1 MTAANGM
8 MQRTSVRAFTVMYN
22 RRLFLA
28 APRSILH
35 ASEAGVPLHLTR
47 ASQSIFLDIAS
58 SFE

>member
-1 MTAANGM
+1 MTAANRM
-8 MQRTSVRAFTVMYN
+8 IHRTSVRAFTIMYN

-35 ASEAGVPLHLTR
+35 TSEAGVPLHLTR
-47 ASQSIFLDIAS
+47 ASQSIFLGIAS